1 MLSNKFCWL
10 PVAVLLCLLATVPAQ
25 GADGGKTR
33 DVYIPGTGL
42 ALRVS
47 RGVAVWPEKPAQP
60 GGVTLFVVVE
70 TIRSFPRNGVVVRA
84 DVLAQ
89 RAALA
94 KGEAMV
100 AEGWEETGL
109 SEVVSLPT
117 GGKAVIYPWYR
128 PFEFC
133 ALEFTMNAAFFV
145 GNRRVTIRY
154 SASPAVITRENPTYF
169 SHDVA
174 ENDCDTNTIWK
185 YPEEDDLVLQ
195 HFHEAVKAGSLGPV
209 ANAWYADF
217 TAILASLHR
226 KIPRGKQR

>member
-1 MLSNKFCWL
+1 M
-10 PVAVLLCLLATVPAQ
+10 AALLCLLTAVPAL

-33 DVYIPGTGL
+33 DVRIPGTGL
-42 ALRVS
+42 VLRVAQ
-47 RGVAVWPEKPAQP
+47 GVAVWPEKPAQLD
-60 GGVTLFVVVE
+60 GATLYVAVE
-70 TIRSFPRNGVVVRA
+70 TIQSFPRNGVVVRA
-84 DVLAQ
+84 DVIAQ

-94 KGEAMV
+94 KGQAEV
-100 AEGWEETGL
+100 AENWEETGL

-117 GGKAVIYPWYR
+117 GGYAVIYPLYR

-154 SASPAVITRENPTYF
+154 STSPAVITRENPTYF

-174 ENDCDTNTIWK
+174 ENDCDTDTIWK
-185 YPEEDDLVLQ
+185 YPDEDDLVLQ
-195 HFHEAVKAGSLGPV
+195 HFHEAVKAGRLGPA

-217 TAILASLHR
+217 TAIMASLR
-226 KIPRGKQR
+226 KNPAN

>member
-1 MLSNKFCWL
+1 MLRHKSCWL
-10 PVAVLLCLLATVPAQ
+10 PVAALLCLLATVPAQ

-33 DVYIPGTGL
+33 DVSIPGTGL
-42 ALRVS
+42 VLRVPL
-47 RGVAVWPEKPAQP
+47 RVAVWPEKPAQP
-60 GGVTLFVVVE
+60 DGATLYVAVE
-70 TIRSFPRNGVVVRA
+70 TIQSFRENGIVGVA

-94 KGEAMV
+94 KGQAEV

-117 GGKAVIYPWYR
+117 GGYAVIYPWYS

-133 ALEFTMNAAFFV
+133 AVQFTMNAAFFV

-169 SHDVA
+169 SHEVA
-174 ENDCDTNTIWK
+174 ENDCDTDTIWK
-185 YPEEDDLVLQ
+185 HPEEDDLFLQ
-195 HFHEAVKAGSLGPV
+195 HFHEAVKASRLGPA

-217 TAILASLHR
+217 TAILTSLR
-226 KIPRGKQR
+226 KNPAN

>member
-1 MLSNKFCWL
+1 MLRHKSCWL
-10 PVAVLLCLLATVPAQ
+10 PVAALLCLLTAVPAL

-33 DVYIPGTGL
+33 DVRIPGTGL
-42 ALRVS
+42 VLRVAQ
-47 RGVAVWPEKPAQP
+47 GVAVWPEKPAQLD
-60 GGVTLFVVVE
+60 GATLYVAVE
-70 TIRSFPRNGVVVRA
+70 TIQSFPRNGVVVRA
-84 DVLAQ
+84 DVIAQ

-94 KGEAMV
+94 KGQAEV
-100 AEGWEETGL
+100 AENWEETGL

-117 GGKAVIYPWYR
+117 GGYAVIYPLYR

-154 SASPAVITRENPTYF
+154 STSPAVITRENPTYF

-174 ENDCDTNTIWK
+174 ENDCDTDTIWK
-185 YPEEDDLVLQ
+185 YPDEDDLVLQ
-195 HFHEAVKAGSLGPV
+195 HFHEAVKAGRLGPA

-217 TAILASLHR
+217 TAIMASLR
-226 KIPRGKQR
+226 KNPAN